1 MKKFNKNSL
10 VFGFTIVFVIVGFF
24 GSAVPS
30 LAKSFSEKVSGVD
43 SGSVKDKMIAM
54 WNSMHD
60 NTDESLSYFTNLMDL
75 NSVKENLLGTKM
87 MIKSDTTVI
96 KSNSENLS
104 IICEPLSDEE
114 IQQTVDKIS
123 QLKRVTENS
132 GANFLY
138 CAAPNKEYYE
148 TFPDNFPNPY
158 RDNYARFITELQES
172 NIPYINFVDT
182 FSKTCEK
189 RNDIFFVTDSHWK
202 PRTGF
207 MANRYL
213 CEELG
218 TRYGFS
224 YNEKYI
230 DIGNYEIKKYKNWF
244 LGCWGKK
251 TGTYFTW
258 KGADDFELFTPRFAT
273 DLLLEEPL
281 KKEKKEGKFEDTVLY
296 LENLEKDYYNKE
308 SYAVYNGGNRQ
319 LQIVKNNL
327 NPNGK
332 KVLIVRDS
340 FACVVTPFLSLQ
352 TSELH
357 ICDVRKHQDGEIIDV
372 EDYIKKMSPDY
383 VIFLYAGVGKQSNPL
398 YNFF

>member
-1 MKKFNKNSL
+1 M
-10 VFGFTIVFVIVGFF
+10 
-24 GSAVPS
+24 
-30 LAKSFSEKVSGVD
+30 
-43 SGSVKDKMIAM
+43 
-54 WNSMHD
+54 
-60 NTDESLSYFTNLMDL
+60 TNLYFFHLHACYSIFQNFFCAGIQFFIVL
-75 NSVKENLLGTKM
+75 NS
-87 MIKSDTTVI
+87 
-96 KSNSENLS
+96 
-104 IICEPLSDEE
+104 
-114 IQQTVDKIS
+114 
-123 QLKRVTENS
+123 
-132 GANFLY
+132 Y
-138 CAAPNKEYYE
+138 
-148 TFPDNFPNPY
+148 
-158 RDNYARFITELQES
+158 
-172 NIPYINFVDT
+172 
-182 FSKTCEK
+182 
-189 RNDIFFVTDSHWK
+189 
-202 PRTGF
+202 
-207 MANRYL
+207 
-213 CEELG
+213 
-218 TRYGFS
+218 
-224 YNEKYI
+224 

-357 ICDVRKHQDGEIIDV
+357 ICDVRKHQDGEKIDV

-383 VIFLYAGVGKQSNPL
+383 VIVLYAGVGKQSNPL